1 MQTNLKKVQKRRFF
15 SEQLRKKIVN
25 EYETGKMTVLELSRF
40 YSVSETSIYNWIV
53 KYSNY
58 EKQSIQIVEMKESNT
73 NRIKE
78 LEQKIKELERIVG
91 VKQIKIDFLEK
102 MTEISKE
109 EYGVDLKKNFSTQ
122 QSTGLKKIDAK

>member
-1 MQTNLKKVQKRRFF
+1 
-15 SEQLRKKIVN
+15 
-25 EYETGKMTVLELSRF
+25 
-40 YSVSETSIYNWIV
+40 
-53 KYSNY
+53 
-58 EKQSIQIVEMKESNT
+58 MKESNT

>member
-109 EYGVDLKKNFSTQ
+109 EYGVDLKKKLFYSTV
-122 QSTGLKKIDAK
+122 KKESNL

>member
-1 MQTNLKKVQKRRFF
+1 MQTNLKRVQKNRFF
-15 SEQLRKKIVN
+15 SEQLRKKIVH

-40 YSVSETSIYNWIV
+40 YSVSTTSIYKWIV

-58 EKQSIQIVEMKESNT
+58 EKQSIQIVEMKGSST

-78 LEQKIKELERIVG
+78 LEQKVKELERIVG

-109 EYGVDLKKNFSTQ
+109 EYGVDLKKNFSIQ
-122 QSTGLKKIDAK
+122 QSTGLEKIEAK